1 MNTTIKWGVLGV
13 VFAVVA
19 IVLYTFIDSAWAR
32 ESNLSIILTI
42 AFFLAATTAI
52 VCGFN
57 AADADSSNTIHHE
70 H

>member
-1 MNTTIKWGVLGV
+1 MNTTIKWSVLGV
-13 VFAVVA
+13 LLAVVA

-32 ESNLSIILTI
+32 ENNASIVLTI
-42 AFFLAATTAI
+42 AFFATTSAAI

-57 AADADSSNTIHHE
+57 AADSSNTIHHE

>member
-1 MNTTIKWGVLGV
+1 
-13 VFAVVA
+13 
-19 IVLYTFIDSAWAR
+19 
-32 ESNLSIILTI
+32 LSIILTI

-57 AADADSSNTIHHE
+57 AADSSNTIHHE

>member
-13 VFAVVA
+13 IFAVVA

-32 ESNLSIILTI
+32 ESNLSIIMTI

-57 AADADSSNTIHHE
+57 AADSSNTMHHE